1 MVECVLALGL
11 EEDDE
16 LDINEESLG
25 TSANV
30 GCGGESVVV
39 QPPGHV
45 LTVTVVCCSHV
56 KQVAEYVVEKSEV
69 EEVDVD
75 GS

>member
-1 MVECVLALGL
+1 M
-11 EEDDE
+11 
-16 LDINEESLG
+16 
-25 TSANV
+25 
-30 GCGGESVVV
+30 V

-56 KQVAEYVVEKSEV
+56 KQVAEYVVEKSKV